1 MTNDMP
7 DETNNSMGL
16 TTGKRSKGSAVTVD
30 GHSGELVP
38 IPQRKIRLHDVESV
52 RRELARVYRDIEN
65 GKRPLEEGSKRAYM
79 LKTMAELIQM
89 GEWEKRLDMLQRE
102 IQGKLQP

>member
-1 MTNDMP
+1 MT
-7 DETNNSMGL
+7 DETNNSPAL
-16 TTGKRSKGSAVTVD
+16 TPGKRTKGSAVTVD

-38 IPQRKIRLHDVESV
+38 IPPRKIRLHDVESV

-89 GEWEKRLDMLQRE
+89 GEWERRLAMLERDM
-102 IQGKLQP
+102 QGKLQP